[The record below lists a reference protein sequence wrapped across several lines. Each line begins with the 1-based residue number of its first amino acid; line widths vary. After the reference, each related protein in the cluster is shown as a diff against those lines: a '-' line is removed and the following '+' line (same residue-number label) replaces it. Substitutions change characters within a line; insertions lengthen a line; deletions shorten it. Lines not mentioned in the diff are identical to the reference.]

1 MDPLYKWDEQVI
13 EDKEVDEVK
22 RNMESFAVLA
32 KQTDT
37 LLRSEVETNSQG
49 IIRNKSNQ
57 K

>member
-13 EDKEVDEVK
+13 EDKEVDELK
-22 RNMESFAVLA
+22 RNMESFAVLT

-49 IIRNKSNQ
+49 IIRTKSNQ